1 MVRTALLDV
10 QGVAQPMRRRGFLGL
25 LLGTAAT
32 ATGVKAP
39 VVEYARNLG
48 TYDGVDRA
56 TDAYWRSQ
64 GNVMLTSAETMRKY
78 RHLLDADPR

>member
-48 TYDGVDRA
+48 
-56 TDAYWRSQ
+56 AYWRSQ